1 MDVSLSSEN
10 PFTYRRD
17 WENTENMT
25 SSKRA
30 SLSSWI
36 IYHHLSLSMQLD
48 SYSVR
53 VWGLTTSYP
62 CWHIFFF
69 FGFLV
74 GEWSIHIN
82 FSTSAAFCAFGDA
95 WATAT
100 ELRVKNATRFLLG
113 TDVRIDHVLSV
124 AILPSLRFSLP
135 PFCSGWRPAARGY
148 LSSSVFMCFRFF
160 VLAYFLLFRF
170 SRWWVEHSH

>member
-1 MDVSLSSEN
+1 MHSCKITVLCNTFQNMREILSIYSTTKKDCESRRPAARGYLSS
-10 PFTYRRD
+10 
-17 WENTENMT
+17 
-25 SSKRA
+25 
-30 SLSSWI
+30 
-36 IYHHLSLSMQLD
+36 
-48 SYSVR
+48 SVFDF
-53 VWGLTTSYP
+53 S

-113 TDVRIDHVLSV
+113 TGVRIDHVLSV
-124 AILPSLRFSLP
+124 AILAQEFFVAFLCQLPWLQAEPLSLLPGSQSLP
-135 PFCSGWRPAARGY
+135 GGPFGHRCSTRKSTSTMHVFSVECERWRRRLRGP
-148 LSSSVFMCFRFF
+148 
-160 VLAYFLLFRF
+160 
-170 SRWWVEHSH
+170 